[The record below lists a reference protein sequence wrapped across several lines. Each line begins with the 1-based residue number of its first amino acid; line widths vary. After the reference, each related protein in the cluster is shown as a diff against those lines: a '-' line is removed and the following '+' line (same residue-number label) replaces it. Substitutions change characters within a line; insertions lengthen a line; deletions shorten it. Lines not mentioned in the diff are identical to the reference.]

1 MNVTIGYLNRY
12 GRSVLAPIL
21 TTSVTVAPLSY
32 PVGDGIVKAFLRID
46 ADDTSQDDVI
56 DALTGA
62 ATEAVQDYA
71 NVSLVEQERMVVF
84 GASDFAEIPFS
95 PVISVDLVEK
105 QDVADGTWSTTTE
118 FVYRGDSFITFDT
131 YGVYRVSYTAGFT
144 AIPDTFKTAVLR
156 HVKEH
161 YEIRMATAL
170 DMTSNMIDGMSWR
183 DAAQPKKKYSL

>member
-12 GRSVLAPIL
+12 GRSLLAPIL

-84 GASDFAEIPFS
+84 GASDFAEIPFA

-105 QDVADGTWSTTTE
+105 QDVADGTWATTTE

-161 YEIRMATAL
+161 YEIRMGITIGSITQEIYGL
-170 DMTSNMIDGMSWR
+170 SWR
-183 DAAQPKKKYSL
+183 DAAQPKKKYTL